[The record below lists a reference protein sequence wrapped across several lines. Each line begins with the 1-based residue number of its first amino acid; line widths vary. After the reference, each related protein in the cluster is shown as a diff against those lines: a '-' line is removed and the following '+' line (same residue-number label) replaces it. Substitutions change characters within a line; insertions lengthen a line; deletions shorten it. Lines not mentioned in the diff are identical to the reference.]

1 MTEDNH
7 VYENAL
13 AERVNGI
20 LKDEFMLGERL
31 QSHKVAEKMVNEA
44 VYIYNNERLHLAL
57 GYMTPEQKYAA

>member
-20 LKDEFMLGERL
+20 LKDEFMLGEKL
-31 QSHKVAEKMVNEA
+31 PSQKTAEKMVKEA
-44 VYIYNNERLHLAL
+44 VHIYNNERLHMAL
-57 GYMTPEQKYAA
+57 GYMTPEHKHAA